1 MNEKEMDKFKLEY
14 ITIIDEI
21 DKLLVKFKK
30 MEENT
35 AKLKEEYS
43 KNPNDEKV
51 LQEIK
56 DTEKLYQNV
65 YNQFVDLNKSAKA
78 LKEMIGE

>member
-65 YNQFVDLNKSAKA
+65 YNQFVDLNKRAKA